1 MHLIQNVDNEG
12 EYLSSIEENHLEMA
26 EKSRLSREKRTAYMR
41 KYRLNKRQ
49 QHSSSEEQNPEIA
62 VEKNRLSRVDK
73 RTAYMRKYR
82 ANKKQQKLSD
92 AEYGANEKQQKP
104 SDAEMAAS
112 KRAKRKIYLRD
123 YRVKRKI

>member
-1 MHLIQNVDNEG
+1 
-12 EYLSSIEENHLEMA
+12 MA

-49 QHSSSEEQNPEIA
+49 QHSSSKQQNPEMT
-62 VEKNRLSRVDK
+62 EKNRLSRDNK
-73 RTAYMRKYR
+73 HTAYMRKYR

-104 SDAEMAAS
+104 SDAELAAS
-112 KRAKRKIYLRD
+112 KRAKRKIYMRD
-123 YRVKRKI
+123 YRRVERKI